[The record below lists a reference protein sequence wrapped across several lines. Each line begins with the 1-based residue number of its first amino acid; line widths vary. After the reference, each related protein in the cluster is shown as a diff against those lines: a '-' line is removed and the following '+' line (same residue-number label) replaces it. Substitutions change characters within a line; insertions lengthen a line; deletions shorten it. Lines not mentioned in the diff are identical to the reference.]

1 MNKRIVVYKIE
12 RDTRRLRGGWWFY
25 LWYKQDGRPVRMSGF
40 GDDELAAFTN
50 TQRHWE
56 GQGYEIT
63 LGGEE
68 DAH

>member
-1 MNKRIVVYKIE
+1 MVYKIE
-12 RDTRRLRGGWWFY
+12 RGTRRFSGDWWFD
-25 LWYKQDGRPVRMSGF
+25 LWYKQDGRPVRMSGH
-40 GDDELAAFTN
+40 GGDELAAFKN

-56 GQGYEIT
+56 EQGYEIT